1 MNENTIHSHV
11 ENGNVFKIME
21 SATLY
26 LFISGV
32 IIAVGYIPFKILLHI
47 SRNNKKHNKEE
58 D

>member
-1 MNENTIHSHV
+1 
-11 ENGNVFKIME
+11 ME
-21 SATLY
+21 STTLY